1 MSLSGTIGST
11 TSAANGQG
19 IDTLDEP
26 VMDTIMRDLRSIWD
40 KLKMVLMPRKD
51 SRNIL
56 RDWDL
61 WGPLL
66 LCLLLSLRLS
76 LTAPDSQVATVF
88 TSIFV
93 IIWGGAAIVTVNTKL
108 LGGKLSIFQT
118 ICVLGY
124 CIFPLVL
131 ASAVCLVI
139 SSILARGLIVLAAFG
154 WSVVASMGFL
164 NDVNLG
170 NRKALAV
177 YPMCLFYFI
186 IGWMV
191 LISRSVWELGS
202 SGKMSG

>member
-1 MSLSGTIGST
+1 MDAGSPANTATSGSKPY
-11 TSAANGQG
+11 

-26 VMDTIMRDLRSIWD
+26 VMDTMMRDLRSIAE
-40 KLKMVLMPRKD
+40 KLKLVLVPRKD
-51 SRNIL
+51 SKDVL

-66 LCLLLSLRLS
+66 LCLGLSLRLS
-76 LTAPDSQVATVF
+76 LTAPDAQVAAVF

-93 IIWGGAAIVTVNTKL
+93 IIWGGAAIVTVNSKL
-108 LGGKLSIFQT
+108 LGAKLSIFQT

-131 ASAVCLVI
+131 ASIVGLLV
-139 SSILARGLIVLAAFG
+139 SSILARGIIVLGAFG

-186 IGWMV
+186 IGWMI
-191 LISRSVWELGS
+191 LISRSVFEL
-202 SGKMSG
+202 